1 MYLEIVL
8 FFRRGEMS
16 KRIYLITVAVFM
28 VAIMFLGCVKDIK
41 NTENEPVKSSS
52 NVVEKTQESSSP
64 INETTDDNHI
74 AMINSTEE
82 SDLTASVETES
93 TEVAGSITSIK
104 TESIEVAGLTDST
117 EIVQPDQ
124 ATESQKAITV
134 KDVDSDFPKDTEDI
148 QKYLKKV
155 SINDT
160 SGMQYQMDFASFLKD
175 YGAIEIVNSGD
186 PRSDKVQCY
195 VSFRNGIIVRFSF
208 EDRIPYSSPLG
219 WNSGEIFANSNGPY
233 SFKGDGFQLSKW
245 SKKFSLDPIV
255 CDEKDYFLIEP
266 ADDFWRIG
274 ELDDEKYIDQSK
286 RTPIKL
292 PKNFQSLFEEN
303 IQPYLEL
310 KDFSYEYDPVG

>member
-1 MYLEIVL
+1 M
-8 FFRRGEMS
+8 
-16 KRIYLITVAVFM
+16 KKHKNHLILSTR
-28 VAIMFLGCVKDIK
+28 
-41 NTENEPVKSSS
+41 
-52 NVVEKTQESSSP
+52 
-64 INETTDDNHI
+64 HI
-74 AMINSTEE
+74 TITNSTEE
-82 SDLTASVETES
+82 PELAASAETES
-93 TEVAGSITSIK
+93 TEAVGSTASVK
-104 TESIEVAGLTDST
+104 AESIEVAGLTDST
-117 EIVQPDQ
+117 EIIQQDQ
-124 ATESQKAITV
+124 ATESQRVITV
-134 KDVDSDFPKDTEDI
+134 KDVDSDFPKGTEDI

-219 WNSGEIFANSNGPY
+219 WDGGEIFANSNGPY
-233 SFKGDGFQLSKW
+233 SFKGDGFHLSKW
-245 SKKFSLDPIV
+245 SKKFSLNPIV

-286 RTPIKL
+286 RIPIKL
-292 PKNFQSLFEEN
+292 PKNFQSLFKEN

>member
-1 MYLEIVL
+1 
-8 FFRRGEMS
+8 MS
-16 KRIYLITVAVFM
+16 KRTYLIAVAVFM
-28 VAIMFLGCVKDIK
+28 VAMMFLGCAKDIK
-41 NTENEPVKSSS
+41 NAENAPIKSSS
-52 NVVEKTQESSSP
+52 NVVEETQEPSNP
-64 INETTDDNHI
+64 INKITDDDHI
-74 AMINSTEE
+74 TITNSTEE
-82 SDLTASVETES
+82 SDLTALAETES
-93 TEVAGSITSIK
+93 TEAVGSTTSTK

-117 EIVQPDQ
+117 ETIQQDQ
-124 ATESQKAITV
+124 TTESQRAITV
-134 KDVDSDFPKDTEDI
+134 KDVDSDFPKGTEDI

-186 PRSDKVQCY
+186 PRSEKVQCY

-219 WNSGEIFANSNGPY
+219 WNGGEGPY
-233 SFKGDGFQLSKW
+233 SFKGDGFHLSKW

-292 PKNFQSLFEEN
+292 PKNFQSLFKEN

>member
-1 MYLEIVL
+1 
-8 FFRRGEMS
+8 MS
-16 KRIYLITVAVFM
+16 KKTYFITVATFM
-28 VAIMFLGCVKDIK
+28 VAMMFLGCVKNIK
-41 NTENEPVKSSS
+41 NTKNELVKSSS
-52 NVVEKTQESSSP
+52 NVVEKTQEPSNL
-64 INETTDDNHI
+64 INETTDDEYI
-74 AMINSTEE
+74 AMIDSTEE
-82 SDLTASVETES
+82 SELVASAETES
-93 TEVAGSITSIK
+93 TEAVGSTASVK

-117 EIVQPDQ
+117 EIIQQDQ
-124 ATESQKAITV
+124 ATESQKVITV
-134 KDVDSDFPKDTEDI
+134 KDVDSDFPKGTEDI

-219 WNSGEIFANSNGPY
+219 WNGGEIFANSNGPY
-233 SFKGDGFQLSKW
+233 SFKGDGFHLSKW
-245 SKKFSLDPIV
+245 SKKFSLNPIV

-292 PKNFQSLFEEN
+292 PKNFQSLFKKN